1 MPRPLRMPN
10 ERELPKGRRRDFVE
24 ELFDHY
30 RAAHRPTLREIS
42 DRIAASKDLNGMAS
56 RETIRLMLKGRT
68 VPGQWAMVY
77 AVAAALSE
85 LSGRDLASER
95 WPDSNSFDG
104 SPTCIDALERAWHE
118 ALDEEPR
125 TPRTPVPSDDPWS
138 SPAGGY
144 SNEAPF

>member
-1 MPRPLRMPN
+1 MPS
-10 ERELPKGRRRDFVE
+10 ERELPRGRRRDFVE

-42 DRIAASKDLNGMAS
+42 DRIAANEDLTGMTS

-68 VPGQWAMVY
+68 IPGQWAMVY

-95 WPDSNSFDG
+95 WPDGDSYDG
-104 SPTCIDALERAWHE
+104 SFTYVEALERAWHE
-118 ALDEEPR
+118 ALDEEPS
-125 TPRTPVPSDDPWS
+125 TPGTPVQSNDPWS

-144 SNEAPF
+144 GGEAPF